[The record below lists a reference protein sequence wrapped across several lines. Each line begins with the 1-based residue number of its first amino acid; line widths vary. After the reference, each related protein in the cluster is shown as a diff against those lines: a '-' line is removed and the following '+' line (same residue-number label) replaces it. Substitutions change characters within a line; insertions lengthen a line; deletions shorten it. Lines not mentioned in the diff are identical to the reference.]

1 MKAWKKW
8 GQQKPKVN
16 VVPLW
21 QHKHEGGDSDGHTE
35 R

>member
-21 QHKHEGGDSDGHTE
+21 HHKHEGGDSDGHAE
-35 R
+35 